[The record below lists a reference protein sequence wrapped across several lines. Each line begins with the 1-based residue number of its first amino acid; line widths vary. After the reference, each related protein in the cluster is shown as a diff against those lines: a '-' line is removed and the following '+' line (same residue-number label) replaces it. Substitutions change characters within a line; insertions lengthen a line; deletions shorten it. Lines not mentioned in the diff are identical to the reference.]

1 MNTAYRNKDDAY
13 KKKIDVRGG
22 GDTLSG
28 VYFLCTIIYTNRIR
42 DSCVHFV
49 I

>member
-22 GDTLSG
+22 GGHSKRCLFL
-28 VYFLCTIIYTNRIR
+28 VYNNIYQ
-42 DSCVHFV
+42 
-49 I
+49 